1 MLSRLKKKNPTT
13 KTLLAVKTSKSIQ
26 MKNILLSLTLCF
38 FCAFAFPA
46 FAQKIDTKE
55 WKKKKKAM
63 SVEEFAKM
71 MEEYDKLNGEK
82 NALNRQQRDFAKKI
96 AELDEKIAA
105 LKQEGRPAAEIPEE
119 KEEEKPADNVKNTQ
133 DDFTKGEVYRVQ
145 VGAIRNTNLE
155 KYVNHPRFHAETD
168 PDGKKKFTI
177 ASFRDYQQADN
188 FKNFLIKIG
197 VKDAYWIKYV
207 DNVRVDSK
215 KKDW

>member
-1 MLSRLKKKNPTT
+1 MKIIIG
-13 KTLLAVKTSKSIQ
+13 TLLL
-26 MKNILLSLTLCF
+26 ILT
-38 FCAFAFPA
+38 AFTPVFS
-46 FAQKIDTKE
+46 QKIDTKE

-63 SVEEFAKM
+63 SVEEFARI

-105 LKQEGRPAAEIPEE
+105 LKQESRPAPVASTE
-119 KEEEKPADNVKNTQ
+119 DNSSNESSGGDTQ

-155 KYVNHPRFHAETD
+155 KYVNHPRFHAEND